1 MARMILL
8 AGLVMA
14 ASGCTAVLSPVRHA
28 SPWEVRGE
36 LLETAGGLVRVRHKS
51 GQTFAIRVTPTTRY
65 LHDDLPVSPAEL
77 RAGRRVHV
85 VATPRDGELV
95 VTQVRIF

>member
-1 MARMILL
+1 MTRTTLL
-8 AGLVMA
+8 VVVMMA
-14 ASGCTAVLSPVRHA
+14 ASSCSGVRSPVRRG
-28 SPWEVRGE
+28 SLWEVRGE
-36 LLETAGGLVRVRHKS
+36 LLETAGGLVQVRHKS
-51 GQTFAIRVTPTTRY
+51 GQTFAMRVTPTTRY